1 MRPKR
6 HKPGE
11 EMEPVEV
18 YARVKA
24 IPEYD
29 DRKRVILSFIIFHFV
44 FYKKYIIYDNSGL
57 LKWSWKFRW
66 RMNDV
71 YNIFVEFWNHKH
83 FYRAILKISETL
95 NQIHQNRYN
104 S

>member
-29 DRKRVILSFIIFHFV
+29 DRKRVI
-44 FYKKYIIYDNSGL
+44 
-57 LKWSWKFRW
+57 
-66 RMNDV
+66 
-71 YNIFVEFWNHKH
+71 
-83 FYRAILKISETL
+83 
-95 NQIHQNRYN
+95 
-104 S
+104 

>member
-29 DRKRVILSFIIFHFV
+29 DRKRVFSLSF
-44 FYKKYIIYDNSGL
+44 
-57 LKWSWKFRW
+57 R
-66 RMNDV
+66 
-71 YNIFVEFWNHKH
+71 
-83 FYRAILKISETL
+83 TL
-95 NQIHQNRYN
+95 NFFRHFTKNI
-104 S
+104 

>member
-29 DRKRVILSFIIFHFV
+29 DRKRVILSFIIFYWYFT
-44 FYKKYIIYDNSGL
+44 KITPLIIILENFLSKIEIAD
-57 LKWSWKFRW
+57 
-66 RMNDV
+66 DV
-71 YNIFVEFWNHKH
+71 
-83 FYRAILKISETL
+83 
-95 NQIHQNRYN
+95 
-104 S
+104 

>member
-29 DRKRVILSFIIFHFV
+29 DRKRVFSLTFNFSAF
-44 FYKKYIIYDNSGL
+44 KKIYIQKRES
-57 LKWSWKFRW
+57 LKTKRVSDK
-66 RMNDV
+66 
-71 YNIFVEFWNHKH
+71 
-83 FYRAILKISETL
+83 
-95 NQIHQNRYN
+95 
-104 S
+104 

>member
-18 YARVKA
+18 YARLKA

-29 DRKRVILSFIIFHFV
+29 DRKRVFSLSLRTLNFFGIIFT
-44 FYKKYIIYDNSGL
+44 KKHL
-57 LKWSWKFRW
+57 
-66 RMNDV
+66 
-71 YNIFVEFWNHKH
+71 
-83 FYRAILKISETL
+83 
-95 NQIHQNRYN
+95 
-104 S
+104 

>member
-29 DRKRVILSFIIFHFV
+29 DRKRVFSSSFITFKLFQHFTE
-44 FYKKYIIYDNSGL
+44 
-57 LKWSWKFRW
+57 
-66 RMNDV
+66 
-71 YNIFVEFWNHKH
+71 NI
-83 FYRAILKISETL
+83 
-95 NQIHQNRYN
+95 
-104 S
+104 